1 MKKSLFT
8 GLMLS
13 VLFSS
18 PLTANEHTQLR
29 GTGDMGV
36 IIERADGSVQ
46 IVEHSTHTQLGHIK
60 ELGDLSHASV
70 VFSRDERYAYIFGR
84 DGGLSKID
92 ILKNKIVK
100 RVLQSGNSIGGA
112 ISQDGKWVAVS
123 NYEPGG
129 VKIFSAET
137 LDLIADIPA
146 IGANGLASKVIGLV
160 DAPRHRFVFALYDA
174 DEIWVADIRDPQNPD
189 ITKFTSIGDQPYDA
203 LISPD
208 GRYYIA
214 GLFGEDG
221 MALLDLWH
229 PENGVK
235 RILSNYGKG
244 EQKLPVFKMP
254 HLEGWAIA
262 GNRAFV
268 PAVGRHSV
276 LVIDTQNW
284 QQIDEIPT
292 HSQPVFVMAQPDNRQ
307 VWVNF
312 AFPDNDTVQIIDVEQ
327 QAIIR
332 TLTPGKGVLHM
343 EFTPRGE
350 QVWMSIRDMDRIDV
364 LDTESFEV
372 IKQLPAQKPSGIF
385 FTSRAHEIGL

>member
-1 MKKSLFT
+1 MKKLLFA

-18 PLTANEHTQLR
+18 PLAANEHTQLR
-29 GTGDMGV
+29 GTGDLGV

-46 IVEHSTHTQLGHIK
+46 IVEHSTRTQLGHIK

-189 ITKFTSIGDQPYDA
+189 ITKFTGIGDQPYDA

-350 QVWMSIRDMDRIDV
+350 QVWMSVRDMDRIDV

-372 IKQLPAQKPSGIF
+372 IKQLPAKKPSGIF

>member
-18 PLTANEHTQLR
+18 PLAANEHTQLR

-70 VFSRDERYAYIFGR
+70 VFSRDGRYAYIFGR

>member
-18 PLTANEHTQLR
+18 PLAANEHTQLR
-29 GTGDMGV
+29 GTGDLGV

-214 GLFGEDG
+214 GLFGENG